1 MQRRLWFGVA
11 MVCAFGSIYAGLFGL
26 KTVQYILIGLA
37 VLVLIFGLGASSPPE
52 QKRPDDV

>member
-1 MQRRLWFGVA
+1 

-37 VLVLIFGLGASSPPE
+37 VLVLIFGLGAPSPPE
-52 QKRPDDV
+52 HKRPDA

>member
-1 MQRRLWFGVA
+1 

-37 VLVLIFGLGASSPPE
+37 VLVLIFGLGAPSPPE
-52 QKRPDDV
+52 QKRPD